1 MRRRRGASPSPPS
14 AAPSPR
20 QESVG
25 FRDFE
30 EARGGAADVRVVPE
44 FGVKWGVWGGGR
56 GEKRRREKRRENEC
70 SRVLKRKKKPPTVIL
85 LAPQKL
91 TVQPAACT
99 LF

>member
-1 MRRRRGASPSPPS
+1 MVRRRRGASPSPPS

-44 FGVKWGVWGGGR
+44 FGVKWGVWGGEEVKKE
-56 GEKRRREKRRENEC
+56 GEKRGGKMSALE
-70 SRVLKRKKKPPTVIL
+70 
-85 LAPQKL
+85 
-91 TVQPAACT
+91 
-99 LF
+99 F